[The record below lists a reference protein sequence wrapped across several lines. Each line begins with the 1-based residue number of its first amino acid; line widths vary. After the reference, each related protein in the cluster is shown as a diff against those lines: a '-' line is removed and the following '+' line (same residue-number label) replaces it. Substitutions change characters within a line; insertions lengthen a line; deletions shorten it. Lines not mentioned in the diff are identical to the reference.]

1 MLLMEPLIKKRH
13 MHNPMRPVEK
23 EVISQHEKAHLPND
37 LPLGGKAVQAVPEID
52 GHVGCGDYEQT
63 LEQ

>member
-1 MLLMEPLIKKRH
+1 
-13 MHNPMRPVEK
+13 MRPVEK

-52 GHVGCGDYEQT
+52 GHVGCGDDEQT